1 MSSESFVGHNRI
13 GRDVRDPLF
22 VVCHAMS
29 QGGYQELLIVLIPN
43 PLIHFSRIN
52 PLSIAIVS
60 ALQWQ
65 CLRLYLSAARLQ
77 KALCQSRCSRRY
89 LFLPSTPPTSSPSLV
104 IHPLNVHTHTLQF
117 LTT

>member
-52 PLSIAIVS
+52 LLSIAIVS

-65 CLRLYLSAARLQ
+65 CLRLYLSAAYKKLYAYRGVRD
-77 KALCQSRCSRRY
+77 AIS
-89 LFLPSTPPTSSPSLV
+89 LFPLLPPLPLHPSLS
-104 IHPLNVHTHTLQF
+104 IL
-117 LTT
+117 